1 MGHMIGQQDVQTEPR
16 RRESVEPGAEWWSE
30 AQAKSTPASLAA
42 SAHLVIKPRQG
53 LIVAGAVLI
62 AVGVLVMIA
71 TLFQSELA
79 GLLVL
84 PLLGLM
90 FLTWG
95 IVAREAGPVI
105 PGSILTGLGL
115 GTIISQE
122 WPTSLPSDM
131 QGAVALIGLALGF
144 LAIVP
149 LTGLVARP
157 HSHYWA
163 LIPGGFLLLVGISL
177 LLGAL
182 GLVTFLSMY
191 LWPAF
196 IVVVGLVFIWRGLQ
210 PRRERTAA

>member
-1 MGHMIGQQDVQTEPR
+1 MITQHDVQTEPR
-16 RRESVEPGAEWWSE
+16 RREWVEPETERSSE
-30 AQAKSTPASLAA
+30 AQAMSTAAPLAA
-42 SAHLVIKPRQG
+42 SSHMVIAPRQG

-62 AVGVLVMIA
+62 TVGVLVMVA
-71 TLFQSELA
+71 TFFQSELA

-84 PLLGLM
+84 PLLGLT

-95 IVAREAGPVI
+95 VVAREAGPVI

-122 WPTSLPSDM
+122 WPTTLAGDV

-144 LAIVP
+144 LAIAP
-149 LTGLVARP
+149 LTGLFAQG

-163 LIPGGFLLLVGISL
+163 LIPGGFLLLLGISL

-191 LWPAF
+191 VWPTF
-196 IVVVGLVFIWRGLQ
+196 IVAFGLFLIWRGFQ